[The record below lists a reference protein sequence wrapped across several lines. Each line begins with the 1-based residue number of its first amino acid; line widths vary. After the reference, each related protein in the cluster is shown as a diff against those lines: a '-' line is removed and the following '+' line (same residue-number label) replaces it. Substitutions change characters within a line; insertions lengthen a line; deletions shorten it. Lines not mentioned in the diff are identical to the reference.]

1 MFNLG
6 FGEIA
11 VILVILLI
19 FVGPTRL
26 PTLMKTT
33 GKAMRTLRQ
42 ASRDIQTS
50 VGLDEMMREDILK
63 PAPPKR
69 VTAPRPAPGTQ
80 AQAEPETKPAALAQ
94 GAPDSG
100 ERTPAAPAVTTTT
113 GSTDGPPTGGTA

>member
-19 FVGPTRL
+19 VVGPSRL
-26 PTLMKTT
+26 PTVMKST

-50 VGLDEMMREDILK
+50 VGLDEMMREDLLR
-63 PAPPKR
+63 PTPPKR
-69 VTAPRPAPGTQ
+69 MAPQPQAPGTAPRV
-80 AQAEPETKPAALAQ
+80 PAAAE
-94 GAPDSG
+94 A
-100 ERTPAAPAVTTTT
+100 RAAAPAEPSVATPPAD
-113 GSTDGPPTGGTA
+113 TDGPTRGGTA